1 MPYAASVPAS
11 ARPLAA
17 TPGAAGAGY
26 FVFISY
32 SAKDKEVADTICRIV
47 EAAGVRCWI
56 APRDVQPGREWRP
69 SIIEAIEHCHVMV
82 LVFSDDANRSSQ
94 VSREVEVAFD
104 EGKTIIPFR
113 IQNTEMNKSLRYCI
127 SSTHWLDALTPP
139 LSEHADRLV
148 ATLVRLM
155 DEASGARAASGA
167 GVGTAASPPAPR
179 PSLSLPAAPAPAA
192 AATPDR
198 LAAIRAAVGAGDGED
213 GSSRA
218 GPVGAHGAGAEPPTA
233 GARSARGG
241 GPRPARTLANAA
253 GARRA
258 VVAAAVAGMAVLP
271 AAVWAIGARAGR
283 DAPAVEP
290 APASASAVSDLAVPE
305 PQPSGAAPVVA
316 ASRPA
321 AAAAS
326 HGGAGR
332 QAPGRIHIGGE
343 LPPGTVVTATG
354 VDGRSRRAQAGVLT
368 LAPGRYQVNA
378 EAQEYTPVVA
388 TVDVLPGSTSIL
400 PLRLT
405 RIPAVPAE
413 PAAAPSAPAPGGA
426 ADAAAIQDAVR
437 GFAAVLESRDAA
449 RIEAAYPAAAGW
461 LSSASD
467 FLATVR
473 RLRVRVAGM
482 GTPEVEADAAHL
494 TFTARLE
501 WDDAAGT
508 GQNDQVRFAASLRR
522 EGGRWV
528 ITRLDAR

>member
-1 MPYAASVPAS
+1 MLYAASVPAS
-11 ARPLAA
+11 AGPQAA
-17 TPGAAGAGY
+17 TPGAAGY

-32 SAKDKEVADTICRIV
+32 SAEDKEVADTICRIV

-148 ATLVRLM
+148 DTLVRLM
-155 DEASGARAASGA
+155 DEASGAHAASGA
-167 GVGTAASPPAPR
+167 NVGMEAIPPAPR
-179 PSLSLPAAPAPAA
+179 ASLSLPAAPARAA
-192 AATPDR
+192 PPPLDR
-198 LAAIRAAVGAGDGED
+198 LAAIRAAAGAEAGED

-218 GPVGAHGAGAEPPTA
+218 GAAGADGAGAQASP
-233 GARSARGG
+233 GARSARGD
-241 GPRPARTLANAA
+241 GPQPARSLGRAA
-253 GARRA
+253 GARRL
-258 VVAAAVAGMAVLP
+258 VVVAAVAGMAVLP

-283 DAPAVEP
+283 EAPAAE
-290 APASASAVSDLAVPE
+290 PASASPSAAEDVAVLAARRPE
-305 PQPSGAAPVVA
+305 TPSAVQ
-316 ASRPA
+316 ASRPAA

-332 QAPGRIHIGGE
+332 QAPGRIRIGGE
-343 LPPGTVVTATG
+343 LPPGAVVTATG

-388 TVDVLPGSTSIL
+388 TVDVLPGSTSVL

-413 PAAAPSAPAPGGA
+413 PAAVPPAPAPGGA
-426 ADAAAIQDAVR
+426 ADVAAIQDAVR

-461 LSSASD
+461 LSSSSD

-473 RLRVRVAGM
+473 RLRVRIAGM

-494 TFTARLE
+494 TFTARLQ
-501 WDDAAGT
+501 WDDDGGT
-508 GQNDQVRFAASLRR
+508 GQTDQVRFAASLRR
-522 EGGRWV
+522 EGERWV
-528 ITRLDAR
+528 IIRLDAR